1 MQKNYEI
8 LRKKHTESVSKIIPG
23 LSKQGAF
30 FRAHIKTQTKNL
42 FSIRFI
48 RRSHTQKNAVKM
60 RFNPGFPVHRSI
72 VGYYASDLYAFFCYQ
87 LNHPV

>member
-42 FSIRFI
+42 FSIAPHVSKQSF
-48 RRSHTQKNAVKM
+48 
-60 RFNPGFPVHRSI
+60 
-72 VGYYASDLYAFFCYQ
+72 Y
-87 LNHPV
+87 